1 MRGASV
7 TLLFVII
14 TFNLSGQGSVHN
26 LLSDTYSKER
36 LSEIIVPKNQW
47 NPFPT
52 YSNHRFWEQIPDSLQ
67 SAYINRAETLL
78 DYDWPALPATMF
90 MEYVRMGDRRHFES
104 YHFERRNNLRILV
117 FAELIEHKGRFLDQI
132 INGIWAICEET
143 YWGVPAHLG
152 MQQAGRGLPDVREP
166 IVDLFAAQTGQLLA
180 WTDYLLR
187 KPLDEVNPLIS
198 DRIHYEVKRKILDVL
213 MYRNDFYWMGF
224 DLSSRG
230 GRRVNNWNP
239 WINANWLAC
248 NLLIE
253 DDPEKRIAATHK
265 IMRSLDNFLNPHPFD
280 GGCDEGPSYWN
291 HAGGS
296 LFDALELLNLAS
308 NGEINIYDHQL
319 IRNIGTYIY
328 KAYIDYPYFV
338 NFADASPTI
347 NYNGPQV
354 FRYGNRID
362 DKVMMGFGA
371 FGARKLSLEELMEDR
386 NISRHL
392 FMFNN
397 YDEIFQHSAQ
407 EPLIRDAWLPDTEVM
422 IAREKAGTNSGLYL
436 AAKGG
441 HNDESHNHNDIG
453 NFIIYVDGN
462 PVLIDAGKG
471 TYTSK
476 TFGEQRYTLWNNN
489 SNYHNLPSINGKV
502 QLDGPEFKA
511 TDVRYKMS
519 DKKVNFVLDIT
530 EAYKAERL
538 KQWQRSLVFNRS
550 RGVTLTD
557 EYEFTEIPDINQ
569 EHFLTICKV
578 EQNGGILQFHDPQ
591 SDNIV
596 LQLEYNDERLSL
608 DIEKLELNQPEDK
621 RIIQSWGNEIYRVTL
636 TDTKPGKK
644 GKYAFTI
651 SK

>member
-1 MRGASV
+1 MKRI
-7 TLLFVII
+7 FI
-14 TFNLSGQGSVHN
+14 TFFLSIILFNLYAQRSVHN
-26 LLSDTYSKER
+26 LLSDTYSRDE
-36 LSEIIVPKNQW
+36 LPEIIIPIKQW
-47 NPFPT
+47 NPFPK
-52 YSNHRFWEQIPDSLQ
+52 YSDRSDWLQIPDSLQ
-67 SAYINRAETLL
+67 SEYINRAEELL
-78 DYDWPALPATMF
+78 HYNWPVLPASML
-90 MEYVRMGDRRHFES
+90 MEYVRIGDRWHYEE

-117 FAELIEHKGRFLDQI
+117 FAELIEQKGRFLDQI

-143 YWGVPAHLG
+143 YWGVPAHLS

-180 WTDYLLR
+180 WTKYLLQE
-187 KPLDEVNPLIS
+187 PLDEVNSLICE
-198 DRIHYEVKRKILDVL
+198 RISYEVKRKILDVL
-213 MYRNDFYWMGF
+213 MDRSDFYWMGF

-253 DDPEKRIAATHK
+253 DDPERRIAATHK
-265 IMRSLDNFLNPHPFD
+265 IMRSLDNFLNPHPLD

-296 LFDALELLNLAS
+296 LFDALEMLYLAS
-308 NGEINIYDHQL
+308 DGVINIYDHQL

-338 NFADASPTI
+338 NFADASPVI

-354 FRYGNRID
+354 FRYGSRID
-362 DKVMMGFGA
+362 DEVMMSFGTFGA
-371 FGARKLSLEELMEDR
+371 KKLSMDELIEER

-392 FMFNN
+392 FLFDN
-397 YDEIFQHSAQ
+397 YEEIFQYPAK

-422 IAREKAGTNSGLYL
+422 IAREKEGTNEGFYL

-453 NFIIYVDGN
+453 NFILYVDGA

-471 TYTSK
+471 TYTAK

-489 SNYHNLPSINGKV
+489 SNYHNLPSINGEV
-502 QLDGPEFKA
+502 QVEGPEFRAKDLQYRM
-511 TDVRYKMS
+511 T
-519 DKKVNFVLDIT
+519 DKKVNFTLDIT
-530 EAYKAERL
+530 EAYQVENL
-538 KQWQRSLVFNRS
+538 KRWQRLLEFNRS
-550 RGVTLTD
+550 RGITLTD
-557 EYEFTEIPDINQ
+557 EYEYTDTPEFNQ
-569 EHFLTICKV
+569 EHFLTICTV
-578 EQNGGILQFHDPQ
+578 EPTGGMLKFHDPL
-591 SDNIV
+591 SNDTV
-596 LQLEYNDERLSL
+596 LKLVYDDKRFSYEVK
-608 DIEKLELNQPEDK
+608 KLELDQPEDK
-621 RIIQSWGNEIYRVTL
+621 RVIENWGDKIYRITL
-636 TDTKPGKK
+636 TDTQPGKK
-644 GKYAFTI
+644 GKYVFKF